1 LEVLLSSAGTQ
12 TESGRKATHSV
23 QNRPRSDELD
33 TATRLRAAVGRLS
46 RRLRSTPA
54 GRAAGLTPTSSS
66 ILLAVVRAGS
76 VRLSELGEIEGLNP
90 TMLSRVVGG
99 LVEAGLLERTSDAG
113 DRRQAWVSPT
123 ATGRRLA
130 ERVRRERT
138 DAVNAALWELP
149 AEERELLEASLPALE
164 ALAEQLKDVRR

>member
-1 LEVLLSSAGTQ
+1 
-12 TESGRKATHSV
+12 V
-23 QNRPRSDELD
+23 QNRPRSEELD
-33 TATRLRAAVGRLS
+33 TATRLRVAVGRLS

-54 GRAAGLTPTSSS
+54 ARAAGLTPTSSS
-66 ILLAVVRAGS
+66 ILLAVVRGGP
-76 VRLSELGEIEGLNP
+76 VRLSELGESEGLNP

-113 DRRQAWVSPT
+113 DRRQAWVSTT

-138 DAVNAALWELP
+138 EAVNAALRELP
-149 AEERELLEASLPALE
+149 ADERELLEASLPALE